1 MVKPFQCFPVL
12 LTAALLLVRPAVAG
26 RLTLQLEHG
35 WGDVPLEVGK
45 VAGRVAGRPVTVTRL
60 AYLLSQPRL
69 LTEGGEWVGSG
80 GWVAYVDAGR
90 GRTRC
95 VLEGMPPGRYRAL
108 RFDVGLVEA
117 VDRVD
122 PAQRP
127 PGHPL
132 HPDVSGLH
140 WGWRGGYVFLAME
153 GRVRRDDGEESG
165 WSYHLAGEPC
175 RGTVEVAAE
184 LDLQSAQ
191 VMSLRFDAAR
201 LFGAVHPIDPEAE
214 PVTHAAGD
222 DPLADRLAE
231 NVLRAFSLRRVWP
244 DAERAPDVVA
254 GETVARVP
262 AMLAGKVPAH
272 FPQVAWPADNEPVP
286 DGVALGERL
295 FRDVRLS
302 GNRTQSCASC
312 HQEAAALSDPRR
324 FSPGSEGQP
333 GRRQAMPLF
342 NLAWKPSFFWD
353 GRSPSLRHQV
363 LQPIADPREM
373 HSSPEEA
380 VRRIAEDESYR
391 EEFGRVFGS
400 PGVDAGRLALS
411 LEQFLLTKISGR
423 AKIDRVLAREAE
435 FSESEARG
443 FALFFGENDPGHG
456 MRGAD
461 CFHCHGGAH
470 FTNHQ
475 FADNGLDADGQRR
488 DEGRFAVTGQE
499 SDRGKFMVP
508 SLRNVALTAPYM
520 YDGRLATLEAVV
532 DHYNAGLQ
540 ASAGLDANL
549 ARHRARGGLGLSAAE
564 RADLVAFLR
573 TLTDVELEKR

>member
-1 MVKPFQCFPVL
+1 MAKRFHGFPIL
-12 LTAALLLVRPAVAG
+12 LTALLLGGPAVAG
-26 RLTLQLEHG
+26 RLTLQVEHC
-35 WGDVPLEVGK
+35 WGDGPLEVGK
-45 VAGRVAGRPVTVTRL
+45 VAGRVAGRHVTVTRL

-80 GWVAYVDAGR
+80 EWVAYLDAGR

-95 VLEGMPPGRYRAL
+95 VLAGMPPGRYRAL
-108 RFDVGLVEA
+108 RFDVGLVES
-117 VDRVD
+117 VDRMD
-122 PAQRP
+122 PARRA

-153 GRVRRDDGEESG
+153 GRVRPDGEEESG

-201 LFGAVHPIDPEAE
+201 LFGAVHAIDPAAE
-214 PVTHAAGD
+214 PVTHAAGA
-222 DPLADRLAE
+222 DPLAGRLAE
-231 NVLRAFSLRRVWP
+231 NVLRAFSLRGVGP
-244 DAERAPDVVA
+244 DEERAPDEAA
-254 GETVARVP
+254 GETAGRVP
-262 AMLAGKVPAH
+262 AMLVGKVPAH
-272 FPQVAWPADNEPVP
+272 FPQVGWPADNEPVP
-286 DGVALGERL
+286 AGVALGERL

-302 GNRTQSCASC
+302 GNRTLSCASC

-324 FSPGSEGQP
+324 FSPGSDGQP

-380 VRRIAEDESYR
+380 VRRIADDELYR

-400 PGVDAGRLALS
+400 PGVDAGRLARA
-411 LEQFLLTKISGR
+411 LEQFLLTRISGR

-435 FSESEARG
+435 LSGSEARG

-475 FADNGLDADGQRR
+475 FADNGLDADGQRS

-520 YDGRLATLEAVV
+520 HDGRFATLEAVV
-532 DHYNAGLQ
+532 EHYNGGLQ
-540 ASAGLDANL
+540 PSVGLDANL
-549 ARHRARGGLGLSAAE
+549 ARHRARGGLGLSAEA

-573 TLTDVELEKR
+573 TLTDEELEKR